1 MNRTRNRKIK
11 KAMLIGAIGGLI
23 AGVTITFAAAS
34 KALNY
39 KEAAM
44 AEAEL
49 KLKQENAQLQKQLEE
64 QAAAE
69 AAAVVVSADA
79 EESWEL
85 AYISEKYPL
94 DSDYVPEL
102 EEVVSGKY
110 LDSRIVSD
118 AKAMLAAAGAEG
130 LDLYV
135 VSAYRSYENQEV
147 VFDDTVQTWLNQG
160 YGYAQAYE
168 KTKQS
173 VAVPGGS
180 EHAAGLALDIV
191 SADYQELD
199 DEQGDTK
206 ECQWMMENCYK
217 YGFILRYPQDKTDI
231 TGIVYE
237 PWHYRYVGKEAA
249 KEIMKNNITFEEY
262 LGLI

>member
-11 KAMLIGAIGGLI
+11 KAMLIGAIGGMI

-34 KALNY
+34 KALDY

-49 KLKQENAQLQKQLEE
+49 KLKQENALLQKQLEE

-69 AAAVVVSADA
+69 AAVVVSADA

-94 DSDYVPEL
+94 DSEYLPEL

-130 LDLYV
+130 LDMYV
-135 VSAYRSYENQEV
+135 VSAYRSYEDQEE
-147 VFDDTVQTWLNQG
+147 VFNDTVQTWINQG
-160 YGYAQAYE
+160 YSYSQAYE

-173 VAVPGGS
+173 VAVPGCS

-199 DEQGDTK
+199 DEQANTK
-206 ECQWMMENCYK
+206 ECQWMIENCYK
-217 YGFILRYPQDKTDI
+217 YGFILRYPQDKIDV

-249 KEIMKNNITFEEY
+249 KEIMKNNLTFEEY
-262 LGLI
+262 LGLL